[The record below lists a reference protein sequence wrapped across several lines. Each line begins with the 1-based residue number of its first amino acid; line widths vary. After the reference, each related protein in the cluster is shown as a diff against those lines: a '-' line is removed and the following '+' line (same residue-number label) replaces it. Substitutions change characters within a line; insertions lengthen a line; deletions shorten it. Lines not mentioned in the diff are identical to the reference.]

1 MVSSKSE
8 KQKPGHV
15 LVLARFIKCPANLF
29 NPLLCPPMNNL
40 RPGWRMETLNG
51 AQHGTHPMRKK
62 RSRIFRSVTGSKSIR
77 WRTTTTT
84 STVNVLRSRVSLN
97 PSFEIR
103 THAGCSARNHNNLWR
118 RRCQDGLISVPPP
131 PARPPLCSHLR
142 TKPSILRDRRIIVLR
157 YPAPPRR
164 EAAAHSAYSFF
175 FLKMPSNPFDCR
187 TGSSSS
193 VANANDDVE
202 GL

>member
-1 MVSSKSE
+1 MFNRNSHQPPAPPSTTITSMVSSKSE

-40 RPGWRMETLNG
+40 RSGWRMETLNG
-51 AQHGTHPMRKK
+51 AQHGTHPMGKK
-62 RSRIFRSVTGSKSIR
+62 RSVTGSKSIP
-77 WRTTTTT
+77 WRTTTT

-131 PARPPLCSHLR
+131 PLDRPCAAISALSH
-142 TKPSILRDRRIIVLR
+142 
-157 YPAPPRR
+157 
-164 EAAAHSAYSFF
+164 
-175 FLKMPSNPFDCR
+175 PFSG
-187 TGSSSS
+187 TG
-193 VANANDDVE
+193 
-202 GL
+202 G